1 MAVSYAVDGDS
12 FKADKP
18 RLWSEQAVSPRR
30 ASSVWFDL
38 HPDGERIAA
47 AVPSN
52 QPEEKLDHV
61 TFIFNFFDELR
72 RIAPPS
78 KK

>member
-1 MAVSYAVDGDS
+1 MGRSRKRRSD
-12 FKADKP
+12 P
-18 RLWSEQAVSPRR
+18 RV
-30 ASSVWFDL
+30 
-38 HPDGERIAA
+38 HPDGDRIAA
-47 AVPSN
+47 AVSSG

-72 RIAPPS
+72 RIAPPG